1 LQKQD
6 TSQNGLDS
14 IEDVFDDIP
23 DALFASIPE
32 IHISAATTDQSDQS
46 PMYAAATEVN
56 VSAAAPELPAAATE
70 LPAAAPGPKMF
81 NGPRM
86 LNGSR
91 MLNGPPVTI
100 AAKLKNTV
108 QKVKKRTSDRL
119 RKLKTKLIKGPG
131 ATADAPMVIDESE
144 EGVLTQEGTAEKEG
158 VVLPYMRTMP
168 TLVAEK

>member
-1 LQKQD
+1 
-6 TSQNGLDS
+6 
-14 IEDVFDDIP
+14 
-23 DALFASIPE
+23 
-32 IHISAATTDQSDQS
+32 
-46 PMYAAATEVN
+46 
-56 VSAAAPELPAAATE
+56 
-70 LPAAAPGPKMF
+70 
-81 NGPRM
+81 
-86 LNGSR
+86 

-168 TLVAEK
+168 TLVVEK